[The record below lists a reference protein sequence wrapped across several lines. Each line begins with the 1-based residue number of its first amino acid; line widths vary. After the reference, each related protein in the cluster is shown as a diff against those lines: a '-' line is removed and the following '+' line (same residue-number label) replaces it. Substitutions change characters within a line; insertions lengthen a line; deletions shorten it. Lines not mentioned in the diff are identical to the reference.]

1 LLVDPSL
8 AEKAE
13 YESVTN
19 YRERWRPPF
28 TQLEMREMWT
38 YSDGDLTVR
47 AYRRSDGT
55 AGSGNRALVARRPGT
70 FRARFGRG
78 SSHAGSGRWTCSPM

>member
-8 AEKAE
+8 AGRAE

-19 YRERWRPPF
+19 YRERWRAPF

-38 YSDGDLTVR
+38 YSDGDLTVS
-47 AYRRSDGT
+47 AYRWSGGT
-55 AGSGNRALVARRPGT
+55 AESGNCRWSN
-70 FRARFGRG
+70 GR
-78 SSHAGSGRWTCSPM
+78 